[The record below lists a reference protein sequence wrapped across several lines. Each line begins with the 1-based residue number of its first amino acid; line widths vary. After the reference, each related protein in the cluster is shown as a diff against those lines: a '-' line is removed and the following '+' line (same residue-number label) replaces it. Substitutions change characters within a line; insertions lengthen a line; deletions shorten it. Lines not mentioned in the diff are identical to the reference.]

1 MAYLRQRTWLQTARK
16 GMSAVTWGGLQGMG
30 LAPGDPGFVGPLTAD
45 EQVITSADIIA
56 NQQAAIAY
64 RDALLAQ
71 QPLDV
76 GAFLKQHQ
84 EALVVTGIAAFG
96 LALLGGRR

>member
-1 MAYLRQRTWLQTARK
+1 MAYLRQTTWLQTARK

-30 LAPGDPGFVGPLTAD
+30 LAPGDPGFVGPLTPD
-45 EQVITSADIIA
+45 EQ
-56 NQQAAIAY
+56 NQVTIQDLQQGIAY

-71 QPLDV
+71 QPLDF